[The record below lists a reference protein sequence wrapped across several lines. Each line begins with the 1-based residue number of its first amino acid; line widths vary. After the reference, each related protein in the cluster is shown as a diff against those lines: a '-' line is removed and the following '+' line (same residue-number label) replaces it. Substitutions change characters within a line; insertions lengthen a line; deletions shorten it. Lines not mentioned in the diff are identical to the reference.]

1 MSWDPG
7 TGAPRNTIASRSRG
21 VLESLNSVSFHSLA
35 LWLSLQPTSSAS
47 PVPKSVCPQFE
58 MDPRGCVPTPNAPSG
73 WSSTPGPINQ
83 GQRVALQGTATA
95 LLGPSPVHGRR
106 SHSRDWRTEPDQ
118 YPKMGLLQ
126 AGHRVFQHFLP
137 SHSTTCPYSSSTGC
151 PQIST
156 HNPGHS
162 F

>member
-1 MSWDPG
+1 MRGAFSPRPVLGNAESPWDTPWGKRANQERIQGVSWDPG

-21 VLESLNSVSFHSLA
+21 VLESLYSVSFHSLA
-35 LWLSLQPTSSAS
+35 LWFSLQSTSSAS

-58 MDPRGCVPTPNAPSG
+58 IDLRGCVPTPNAPTG

-83 GQRVALQGTATA
+83 GQRVALQGTTTA

-106 SHSRDWRTEPDQ
+106 SHSQDWRTEPDQ

-126 AGHRVFQHFLP
+126 
-137 SHSTTCPYSSSTGC
+137 T
-151 PQIST
+151 
-156 HNPGHS
+156 
-162 F
+162 